1 MQKGGRFY
9 LGIILLIYNCAAY
22 ALAALV
28 PFLGLSGARA
38 ASVAGGLILSG
49 ELAFVAG
56 VALLGKPFLETLKT
70 KFSEWF
76 SRPPRPAAPA
86 SISRSRHAAGVTLF
100 ILSFIPYLLA
110 EGLLI
115 LGHAERQQISWILT
129 LLLLSDALFVIS
141 FFVLGSEFW
150 ARVEKCFEW
159 PGAARPS

>member
-9 LGIILLIYNCAAY
+9 LGIVLLIYNCVAY

-28 PFLGLSGARA
+28 PFLGLTGARA

-70 KFSEWF
+70 KFGEWF
-76 SRPPRPAAPA
+76 SRPRRTAPPTT
-86 SISRSRHAAGVTLF
+86 ISRSRHTAGVALF
-100 ILSFIPYLLA
+100 VFSFIPYLLV

-115 LGHAERQQISWILT
+115 LGYTARPQISWILT
-129 LLLLSDALFVIS
+129 LLLSSDALFVVS
-141 FFVLGSEFW
+141 FFVLGGEFW

-159 PGAARPS
+159 PGAARP